1 MAKSIADLLLG
12 KIFDKAVETVIA
24 NPKVADS
31 QAVTVAADVV
41 DAIRPTVE
49 NATNSE
55 PWYRSRIYLGL
66 IAAGIGIA
74 LSRFGIVVT
83 GDDLDS
89 IIGNFGTLV
98 EVAGSLYALYGRI
111 VGAHKK
117 PLGA

>member
-41 DAIRPTVE
+41 DAIRPTVT

-55 PWYRSRIYLGL
+55 PLYQSRVAIGSMVPIL
-66 IAAGIGIA
+66 AAISDLASMYASKDWDQQRIITDLVI
-74 LSRFGIVVT
+74 LSGAAF
-83 GDDLDS
+83 
-89 IIGNFGTLV
+89 
-98 EVAGSLYALYGRI
+98 ALYGRI
-111 VGAHKK
+111 FGARLK
-117 PLGA
+117 PIGG